1 MTSGDSDFSEIH
13 SFSRLVDDDFYSLC
27 NQVRYEQ
34 RTLSNQVCNFSCN
47 HAFIWKEIK
56 KSAPVS
62 FHVYFSTSNSAT
74 TCLIIS
80 LAVTISDVK
89 VSFIYM
95 KNETMETLGNRK

>member
-1 MTSGDSDFSEIH
+1 MWEGGEGTW
-13 SFSRLVDDDFYSLC
+13 V
-27 NQVRYEQ
+27 
-34 RTLSNQVCNFSCN
+34 
-47 HAFIWKEIK
+47 
-56 KSAPVS
+56 PVS

-95 KNETMETLGNRK
+95 KNETMETLGNPKSLGLTVSFNKITRPTLAVGCYGVC

>member
-47 HAFIWKEIK
+47 HAFIWYEIK
-56 KSAPVS
+56 KCVPVF
-62 FHVYFSTSNSAT
+62 FHVYFSTSNSVT
-74 TCLIIS
+74 TYLIIS

-89 VSFIYM
+89 ISFIYTN
-95 KNETMETLGNRK
+95 NETYGNVLQ